1 MYLLN
6 LCIKYDIKLYYQLNN
21 IPIEK
26 YLKLKYIQM
35 YIKKEDINNKIN
47 INNEEMI
54 RNINNYDYNIV
65 VPFIFYKTFNYDNL
79 QLNIQEVFEFSE
91 EIKINSNKLHSNN
104 IINYISIH
112 LRLGDKY
119 LETDNRYIQCI
130 NDERFYNENILFDF
144 IEQNYD
150 KNIFFFCD
158 NNKYKL
164 KIKKKYNNI
173 IITNCNIGH
182 TSLRNTTDEQTLDA
196 LTEFYLMTNSEK
208 IISASYSGFSIIASK
223 FKNIPLIKL

>member
-1 MYLLN
+1 MDNYINNYANLKKKIVYNFQLNSGGIGDCIKFFMHLLN

-21 IPIEK
+21 ILIEK

-47 INNEEMI
+47 INDEEMI
-54 RNINNYDYNIV
+54 KNINNDDYNIV
-65 VPFIFYKTFNYDNL
+65 VPFIFYTTFNYDNL

-119 LETDNRYIQCI
+119 LETEYKNGLLCPG
-130 NDERFYNENILFDF
+130 DERF
-144 IEQNYD
+144 
-150 KNIFFFCD
+150 
-158 NNKYKL
+158 
-164 KIKKKYNNI
+164 
-173 IITNCNIGH
+173 
-182 TSLRNTTDEQTLDA
+182 
-196 LTEFYLMTNSEK
+196 M
-208 IISASYSGFSIIASK
+208 
-223 FKNIPLIKL
+223 